1 MLLGS
6 PEGFSMSAKCEN
18 PEKALSY
25 LGWITGPEVGKRMSN
40 EISWFNAS
48 KGSLDKETAPQM
60 LCDVYDLLMETKGLV
75 NWIDNECHT
84 LLRDVFYSRTQE
96 FLNGTMSAEEYMKLI
111 QDAAA
116 EAKKE
121 IAG

>member
-1 MLLGS
+1 
-6 PEGFSMSAKCEN
+6 MS
-18 PEKALSY
+18 S
-25 LGWITGPEVGKRMSN
+25 
-40 EISWFNAS
+40 EIGWFNAS

-60 LCDVYDLLMETKGLV
+60 LCDVYDLLMETEGLI

-116 EAKKE
+116 EAKVE
-121 IAG
+121 VGA